1 MAIHKLRILPIFLLI
16 TGLTLTSGCKKKDMS
31 LRLNEPRNIRGV
43 VSYKRSFP
51 DLNDKHLEVAK
62 AVGIRPLEDR
72 EEAESMKEKL
82 THITDNEFYVVDSL
96 THSIPYLVP
105 RASALLDTIGS
116 NFLDS
121 LAAKGLNPNQVI
133 VTSVLRTQSD
143 VKRLRRRNGNAS
155 ANSAHCFGATF
166 DVSWKRFKKV
176 EDEDGRPL
184 QDVGSDT
191 LKLVLSEVLRDLRQ
205 AEKCYIKYELKHS
218 ALAIDG
224 CCPKFLFFPMRR
236 RILMQLTYTGED
248 FEYHFGKPLTL
259 PRCKWKVKETNKRFI
274 WHFKAQNRTSVIR
287 ISGSC
292 SKEQMMPLL
301 YENPDG
307 KVSPAPLWEG
317 GTAVG
322 TIELYRRVGG
332 SLELIDRL
340 QFENGLCAY
349 QRF

>member
-62 AVGIRPLEDR
+62 AVGIRPLEDL

-205 AEKCYIKYELKHS
+205 AEKCYIKYELKQ
-218 ALAIDG
+218 G
-224 CCPKFLFFPMRR
+224 CFH
-236 RILMQLTYTGED
+236 I
-248 FEYHFGKPLTL
+248 
-259 PRCKWKVKETNKRFI
+259 
-274 WHFKAQNRTSVIR
+274 
-287 ISGSC
+287 
-292 SKEQMMPLL
+292 
-301 YENPDG
+301 
-307 KVSPAPLWEG
+307 
-317 GTAVG
+317 TA
-322 TIELYRRVGG
+322 R
-332 SLELIDRL
+332 
-340 QFENGLCAY
+340 
-349 QRF
+349 

>member
-31 LRLNEPRNIRGV
+31 LKLNEPRNIRGV

-62 AVGIRPLEDR
+62 TVGIRPLEDR

-191 LKLVLSEVLRDLRQ
+191 VKLVLSEVLRDLRQ
-205 AEKCYIKYELKHS
+205 AEKCYIKYELKQ
-218 ALAIDG
+218 G
-224 CCPKFLFFPMRR
+224 CFH
-236 RILMQLTYTGED
+236 I
-248 FEYHFGKPLTL
+248 
-259 PRCKWKVKETNKRFI
+259 
-274 WHFKAQNRTSVIR
+274 
-287 ISGSC
+287 
-292 SKEQMMPLL
+292 
-301 YENPDG
+301 
-307 KVSPAPLWEG
+307 
-317 GTAVG
+317 TA
-322 TIELYRRVGG
+322 R
-332 SLELIDRL
+332 
-340 QFENGLCAY
+340 
-349 QRF
+349 

>member
-1 MAIHKLRILPIFLLI
+1 MRFHHHYPICLFLSIVLI
-16 TGLTLTSGCKKKDMS
+16 SFTGCKKKDMS

-191 LKLVLSEVLRDLRQ
+191 LKLVLSEVLRDLRK
-205 AEKCYIKYELKHS
+205 ADKCFIKYELKQ
-218 ALAIDG
+218 G
-224 CCPKFLFFPMRR
+224 CFHITTR
-236 RILMQLTYTGED
+236 
-248 FEYHFGKPLTL
+248 
-259 PRCKWKVKETNKRFI
+259 
-274 WHFKAQNRTSVIR
+274 
-287 ISGSC
+287 
-292 SKEQMMPLL
+292 
-301 YENPDG
+301 
-307 KVSPAPLWEG
+307 
-317 GTAVG
+317 
-322 TIELYRRVGG
+322 
-332 SLELIDRL
+332 
-340 QFENGLCAY
+340 
-349 QRF
+349 

>member
-1 MAIHKLRILPIFLLI
+1 MTIHKLRILPIFLLI

-72 EEAESMKEKL
+72 EEAESMKEML
-82 THITDNEFYVVDSL
+82 TYITDIEFYVVDSL

-205 AEKCYIKYELKHS
+205 AEKCYIKYELKQ
-218 ALAIDG
+218 G
-224 CCPKFLFFPMRR
+224 CFH
-236 RILMQLTYTGED
+236 I
-248 FEYHFGKPLTL
+248 
-259 PRCKWKVKETNKRFI
+259 
-274 WHFKAQNRTSVIR
+274 
-287 ISGSC
+287 
-292 SKEQMMPLL
+292 
-301 YENPDG
+301 
-307 KVSPAPLWEG
+307 
-317 GTAVG
+317 TA
-322 TIELYRRVGG
+322 R
-332 SLELIDRL
+332 
-340 QFENGLCAY
+340 
-349 QRF
+349 

>member
-1 MAIHKLRILPIFLLI
+1 MTIHKLRILPIFLLI

-31 LRLNEPRNIRGV
+31 LKLNEPRNIRGV

-51 DLNDKHLEVAK
+51 DLNDKHLKVAK
-62 AVGIRPLEDR
+62 AVGIHPLEDR

-82 THITDNEFYVVDSL
+82 TYITDNEFYVVDSL

-176 EDEDGRPL
+176 EDENGRPL

-205 AEKCYIKYELKHS
+205 AEKCYIKYELKQ
-218 ALAIDG
+218 G
-224 CCPKFLFFPMRR
+224 CFH
-236 RILMQLTYTGED
+236 I
-248 FEYHFGKPLTL
+248 
-259 PRCKWKVKETNKRFI
+259 
-274 WHFKAQNRTSVIR
+274 
-287 ISGSC
+287 
-292 SKEQMMPLL
+292 
-301 YENPDG
+301 
-307 KVSPAPLWEG
+307 
-317 GTAVG
+317 TA
-322 TIELYRRVGG
+322 R
-332 SLELIDRL
+332 
-340 QFENGLCAY
+340 
-349 QRF
+349 

>member
-205 AEKCYIKYELKHS
+205 AEKCYIKYELKQ
-218 ALAIDG
+218 G
-224 CCPKFLFFPMRR
+224 
-236 RILMQLTYTGED
+236 
-248 FEYHFGKPLTL
+248 
-259 PRCKWKVKETNKRFI
+259 
-274 WHFKAQNRTSVIR
+274 
-287 ISGSC
+287 
-292 SKEQMMPLL
+292 
-301 YENPDG
+301 
-307 KVSPAPLWEG
+307 
-317 GTAVG
+317 
-322 TIELYRRVGG
+322 
-332 SLELIDRL
+332 
-340 QFENGLCAY
+340 
-349 QRF
+349 

>member
-31 LRLNEPRNIRGV
+31 LKLNEPRNIRGV

-62 AVGIRPLEDR
+62 TVGIRPLEDR

-105 RASALLDTIGS
+105 RASALHDTIGS

-205 AEKCYIKYELKHS
+205 AEKCYIKYELKQ
-218 ALAIDG
+218 G
-224 CCPKFLFFPMRR
+224 CFH
-236 RILMQLTYTGED
+236 I
-248 FEYHFGKPLTL
+248 
-259 PRCKWKVKETNKRFI
+259 
-274 WHFKAQNRTSVIR
+274 
-287 ISGSC
+287 
-292 SKEQMMPLL
+292 
-301 YENPDG
+301 
-307 KVSPAPLWEG
+307 
-317 GTAVG
+317 TA
-322 TIELYRRVGG
+322 R
-332 SLELIDRL
+332 
-340 QFENGLCAY
+340 
-349 QRF
+349 

>member
-31 LRLNEPRNIRGV
+31 LKLNEPRNICGV

-62 AVGIRPLEDR
+62 TVGIRPLEDR

-205 AEKCYIKYELKHS
+205 AEKCYIKYELKQ
-218 ALAIDG
+218 G
-224 CCPKFLFFPMRR
+224 CFH
-236 RILMQLTYTGED
+236 I
-248 FEYHFGKPLTL
+248 
-259 PRCKWKVKETNKRFI
+259 
-274 WHFKAQNRTSVIR
+274 
-287 ISGSC
+287 
-292 SKEQMMPLL
+292 
-301 YENPDG
+301 
-307 KVSPAPLWEG
+307 
-317 GTAVG
+317 TA
-322 TIELYRRVGG
+322 R
-332 SLELIDRL
+332 
-340 QFENGLCAY
+340 
-349 QRF
+349 

>member
-1 MAIHKLRILPIFLLI
+1 MTIHKLRILPIFLLI

-82 THITDNEFYVVDSL
+82 TYITDNEFYVVDSL
-96 THSIPYLVP
+96 THSIPYLIP

-205 AEKCYIKYELKHS
+205 AEKCYIKYELKQ
-218 ALAIDG
+218 G
-224 CCPKFLFFPMRR
+224 CFH
-236 RILMQLTYTGED
+236 I
-248 FEYHFGKPLTL
+248 
-259 PRCKWKVKETNKRFI
+259 
-274 WHFKAQNRTSVIR
+274 
-287 ISGSC
+287 
-292 SKEQMMPLL
+292 
-301 YENPDG
+301 
-307 KVSPAPLWEG
+307 
-317 GTAVG
+317 TA
-322 TIELYRRVGG
+322 R
-332 SLELIDRL
+332 
-340 QFENGLCAY
+340 
-349 QRF
+349 

>member
-16 TGLTLTSGCKKKDMS
+16 TGLTLTSSCKKKDMS

-205 AEKCYIKYELKHS
+205 AEKCYIKYELKQ
-218 ALAIDG
+218 G
-224 CCPKFLFFPMRR
+224 CFH
-236 RILMQLTYTGED
+236 I
-248 FEYHFGKPLTL
+248 
-259 PRCKWKVKETNKRFI
+259 
-274 WHFKAQNRTSVIR
+274 
-287 ISGSC
+287 
-292 SKEQMMPLL
+292 
-301 YENPDG
+301 
-307 KVSPAPLWEG
+307 
-317 GTAVG
+317 TA
-322 TIELYRRVGG
+322 R
-332 SLELIDRL
+332 
-340 QFENGLCAY
+340 
-349 QRF
+349 

>member
-133 VTSVLRTQSD
+133 GTSVLRTQSD

-205 AEKCYIKYELKHS
+205 AEKCYIKYELKQ
-218 ALAIDG
+218 G
-224 CCPKFLFFPMRR
+224 CFH
-236 RILMQLTYTGED
+236 I
-248 FEYHFGKPLTL
+248 
-259 PRCKWKVKETNKRFI
+259 
-274 WHFKAQNRTSVIR
+274 
-287 ISGSC
+287 
-292 SKEQMMPLL
+292 
-301 YENPDG
+301 
-307 KVSPAPLWEG
+307 
-317 GTAVG
+317 TA
-322 TIELYRRVGG
+322 R
-332 SLELIDRL
+332 
-340 QFENGLCAY
+340 
-349 QRF
+349 

>member
-1 MAIHKLRILPIFLLI
+1 MAIHKLRILPIFLLS
-16 TGLTLTSGCKKKDMS
+16 TGLTFTSGCKKKDMS

-205 AEKCYIKYELKHS
+205 AEKCYIKYELKQ
-218 ALAIDG
+218 G
-224 CCPKFLFFPMRR
+224 CFH
-236 RILMQLTYTGED
+236 I
-248 FEYHFGKPLTL
+248 
-259 PRCKWKVKETNKRFI
+259 
-274 WHFKAQNRTSVIR
+274 
-287 ISGSC
+287 
-292 SKEQMMPLL
+292 
-301 YENPDG
+301 
-307 KVSPAPLWEG
+307 
-317 GTAVG
+317 TA
-322 TIELYRRVGG
+322 R
-332 SLELIDRL
+332 
-340 QFENGLCAY
+340 
-349 QRF
+349 